1 MWTRNFR
8 IGNKFLII
16 FTAKSVG
23 VPDLWDLNLWIFL
36 ITADSCTVWVGKGGV
51 KKAERRERSRRGR
64 ECEVVAQCVNL
75 FSRCRV
81 EGRKGFVRL

>member
-1 MWTRNFR
+1 M
-8 IGNKFLII
+8 
-16 FTAKSVG
+16 G
-23 VPDLWDLNLWIFL
+23 VPDLWDLNLRIFL
-36 ITADSCTVWVGKGGV
+36 ITADSCTVGVGKGGA
-51 KKAERRERSRRGR
+51 KKAGRSERSRRGR